1 MQRQLQ
7 HKFYGEVLPYLEV
20 KKEENREEIK
30 RIIEMPDVT
39 GITLNEAR
47 NILKELNL
55 DIEISGEE
63 NPNAP
68 IINQLPKK
76 GIQIQE
82 GAKVTLYI

>member
-1 MQRQLQ
+1 
-7 HKFYGEVLPYLEV
+7 
-20 KKEENREEIK
+20 
-30 RIIEMPDVT
+30 MPDVT